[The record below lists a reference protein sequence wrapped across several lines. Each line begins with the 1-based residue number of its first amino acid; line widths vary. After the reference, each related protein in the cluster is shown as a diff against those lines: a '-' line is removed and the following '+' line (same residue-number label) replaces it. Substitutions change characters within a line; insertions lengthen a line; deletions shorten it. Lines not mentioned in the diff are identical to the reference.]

1 MSRGFIENVRIT
13 AGVGRG
19 RTGAGRSGWLRVVSL
34 LHEAPWS
41 KRAGNISSDRRAGDG
56 PDQPDQL

>member
-1 MSRGFIENVRIT
+1 MGNVGIT
-13 AGVGRG
+13 AGADRG

-34 LHEAPWS
+34 LHELPWS
-41 KRAGNISSDRRAGDG
+41 TRAGIITSERRAGDG